1 MTAPEIIPAHGIN
14 TIMPNV
20 SLYIIP
26 PILSLVVGLFL
37 AALSLVKGKLKRE
50 NVLLS
55 VICVWWTLLS
65 WAFICHHLIDDEQTL
80 LAIERG
86 VHCLYVFIPAVTLLF
101 FQIIMNRRW
110 NVLVIVCFGISAVLS
125 VFTFTDYYFYGFYR
139 YSWGLI
145 AKNGA
150 AFRAFS
156 LYATV
161 VTVYIFIFVANKIRG
176 EKNPV
181 NRVKYKYLFLA
192 YCLSALMT
200 MTNIPATNG
209 IDVYPLSNFLFIPL
223 AILTYG
229 ILRHQLMD
237 IRSVLHITT
246 FWFILSSLI
255 VIPNITIFLLLRP
268 HLLAIHPVFLF
279 LIFIVWFLVNYFYF
293 NRIQPVID
301 QLFNRRSYNLGKV
314 EAGFIEDISVLKNLD
329 ELVNEVEL
337 TVKRG
342 LHVERAVL
350 YIKRGF
356 SKHYRDIEENT
367 IFLGDD
373 IEALL
378 LDRHSY
384 LERSFVETSGNYHA
398 ARDTILTLFE
408 TLHGEYLIP
417 LINNGE
423 LLGVLLLSEKTN
435 LKRLNERE
443 ITFVHNITAYAAIAL
458 ANSTMY
464 QNLSDLKDNLERMVM
479 ERTAIIEKQKSELEK
494 DILLAQEIQ
503 LALLPQNIPDIS
515 AVEIAYKYVPI
526 MGVGGDFIDIHYRR
540 GMKELGLFICD
551 VSGHGV
557 GSALVASMV
566 KMSLN
571 SWGKFIQRP
580 AEALREMKTLLKG
593 KMGGNFITACICCLD
608 IESGTLISANAGH
621 PPMLLV
627 RSGGDID
634 MVRSKGRVF
643 LDFAEPDY
651 EDAKNYL
658 KRGDKI
664 VLYTDGITEARNA
677 AGALLGEEQFV
688 EILKH
693 HAGYPAREMCQAVY
707 DEILNFTGPR
717 RSFEDD
723 FALLVAEYKG

>member
-1 MTAPEIIPAHGIN
+1 MR
-14 TIMPNV
+14 NV
-20 SLYIIP
+20 SLFIIP
-26 PILSLVVGLFL
+26 PVLSLVVGLFL
-37 AALSLVKGKLKRE
+37 AALSLVKGKMKRE
-50 NVLLS
+50 NVWLS

-65 WAFICHHLIDDEQTL
+65 WAFISHHLIEDEKTL
-80 LAIERG
+80 LAIERV
-86 VHCLYVFIPAVTLLF
+86 VHFFYVFIPAVTLLF
-101 FQIIMNRRW
+101 FQILINKRR
-110 NVLVIVCFGISAVLS
+110 NAVVIACFGISALAS
-125 VFTFTDYYFYGFYR
+125 VFTFTDYYFYGFHRYR
-139 YSWGLI
+139 WGLI
-145 AKNGA
+145 AKNGI
-150 AFRAFS
+150 AFQAFS
-156 LYATV
+156 LYAAV
-161 VTVYIFIFVANKIRG
+161 VSVYIFVIVFRKIRE

-181 NRVKYKYLFLA
+181 AKVKYKYLFLA
-192 YCLSALMT
+192 YLLSALMT
-200 MTNIPATNG
+200 MTNVPATG
-209 IDVYPLSNFLFIPL
+209 GVDFYPLSNFLFIPL

-237 IRSVLHITT
+237 IRSVLHIST

-255 VIPNITIFLLLRP
+255 VVPNITIFFLLRP

-279 LIFIVWFLVNYFYF
+279 LIFIVWFLFNYLYF
-293 NRIQPVID
+293 NKIQPVID
-301 QLFNRRSYNLGKV
+301 QLFNRRSHNLGNV
-314 EAGFIEDISVLKNLD
+314 EARFIEDISLLKNLD
-329 ELVNEVEL
+329 ELVNEVVF

-356 SKHYRDIEENT
+356 SKNYRDIEENS
-367 IFLGDD
+367 IYLDDD

-378 LDRHSY
+378 MERHSY
-384 LERSFVETSGNYHA
+384 LERSFVETSGNYEA
-398 ARDTILTLFE
+398 SRDAVLNLFK

-417 LINNGE
+417 LVNNEE

-435 LKRLNERE
+435 LKRLNDRE
-443 ITFVHNITAYAAIAL
+443 ITFIHNITAYAAIAL

-464 QNLSDLKDNLERMVM
+464 QNLSDLKDNLERMVL

-503 LALLPQNIPDIS
+503 LALLPHNIPDIKS
-515 AVEIAYKYVPI
+515 VEIAYKYVPI

-634 MVRSKGRVF
+634 IVRSKGRVF

-651 EDAKNYL
+651 EDARSYL

-664 VLYTDGITEARNA
+664 VLYTDGITEARNS
-677 AGALLGEEQFV
+677 AGSLLGDEHFV
-688 EILKH
+688 AILKH
-693 HAGYPAREMCQAVY
+693 HAQYSAREMCRRVY

-717 RSFEDD
+717 RAFEDD
-723 FALLVAEYKG
+723 FALLIAEYKG